1 MRAAGMDFQQMK
13 SVRAAIMLLSFFE
26 GLLMKNSRGE
36 ARDMLLKSL
45 RESE

>member
-13 SVRAAIMLLSFFE
+13 SVRAAIMLLSFFRRVADE
-26 GLLMKNSRGE
+26 ELEGE